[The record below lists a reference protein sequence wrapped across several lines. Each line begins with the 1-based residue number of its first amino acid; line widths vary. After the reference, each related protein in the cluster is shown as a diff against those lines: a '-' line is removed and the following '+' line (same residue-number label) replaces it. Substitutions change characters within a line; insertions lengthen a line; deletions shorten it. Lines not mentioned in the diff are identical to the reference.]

1 MMTNYG
7 LDRRN
12 QEARAGIQ
20 TSRKGKMMADDPTEG
35 TLRALV
41 AKWRADAE
49 TADHKGDWGKAL
61 QWAYFHLTS
70 ELEAALDAVE
80 ASHDDPE
87 LISNP
92 APGNTLR

>member
-1 MMTNYG
+1 MRKGEAMTNYG

-20 TSRKGKMMADDPTEG
+20 TSRKGKMMAGDPTEG

-49 TADHKGDWGKAL
+49 IVDHKGDWGKAL

-70 ELEAALDAVE
+70 ELEATLDSVSSSE
-80 ASHDDPE
+80 S
-87 LISNP
+87 
-92 APGNTLR
+92 

>member
-70 ELEAALDAVE
+70 ELEAALDSV
-80 ASHDDPE
+80 SSSK
-87 LISNP
+87 I
-92 APGNTLR
+92 G